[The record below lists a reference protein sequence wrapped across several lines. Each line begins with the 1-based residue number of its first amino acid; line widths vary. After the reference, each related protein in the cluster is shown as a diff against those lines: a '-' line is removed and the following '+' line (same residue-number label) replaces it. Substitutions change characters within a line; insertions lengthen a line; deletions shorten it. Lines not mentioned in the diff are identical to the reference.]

1 VTSSAQEAQW
11 VLRAQCSDR
20 DALELLLRGIQGP
33 LHGYAR
39 GLVGSSAAD
48 DVLQEVLIIICR
60 KLTWLHD
67 PELFRP
73 WAYRIASRV
82 AIRHLKKQR
91 RWPEQL
97 PEDFAL
103 EEIPAKDLG
112 PSTGALQ
119 DRLNLDSVS
128 PNSRAVLMLHF
139 QEELTLQEVAAIL
152 DIPLGTVKSRL
163 AYGLTALRKQRAK
176 TRSVE

>member
-1 VTSSAQEAQW
+1 VASFAQEAQW
-11 VLRAQCSDR
+11 VLRAQCGDR

-33 LHGYAR
+33 LHGYVR
-39 GLVGSSAAD
+39 GLVGSSATD
-48 DVLQEVLIIICR
+48 DVLQEVLIIIYR
-60 KLTWLHD
+60 KLKWLHD

-73 WAYRIASRV
+73 WAYRIVSR
-82 AIRHLKKQR
+82 AAFRYLKKQR

-103 EEIPAKDLG
+103 EEIPASDLS

-119 DRLNLDSVS
+119 DLLNLAGIS
-128 PNSRAVLMLHF
+128 PSSRAVLMLHF
-139 QEELTLQEVAAIL
+139 QQELTLQEVAAIL

-163 AYGLTALRKQRAK
+163 AFGLTALRKQRAK
-176 TRSVE
+176 TRCVE